1 MQSLWAGYG
10 GLRLSDDSLQIASPP
25 RCPPNVTSFKL
36 RNIQYRGVRLSYEV
50 VEGTGARV
58 WLEGAPA
65 MAEVQHLVI
74 SVNNAEATPLTS
86 AVSVI
91 PAGMTARI
99 FGAEQLK
106 QVN

>member
-1 MQSLWAGYG
+1 M
-10 GLRLSDDSLQIASPP
+10 
-25 RCPPNVTSFKL
+25 
-36 RNIQYRGVRLSYEV
+36 RLSYEV